1 MTDAESEATA
11 PEDPSEPTGGSAESL
26 AGSAG
31 DRTDGIRGDG
41 AERGDA
47 PGDEAGED
55 TTDATGG
62 PRGRDVE
69 VPFEVYKAVT
79 VFSTLF
85 AVGAVV
91 FGFVLLDWG
100 TERATADLSDV
111 NVAITLAGLASI
123 ALGAGTYAF
132 STRFRAHGMGNAKD
146 GAD

>member
-1 MTDAESEATA
+1 MSEGDTETSTRSTEDADADR
-11 PEDPSEPTGGSAESL
+11 DPGTN
-26 AGSAG
+26 
-31 DRTDGIRGDG
+31 T
-41 AERGDA
+41 
-47 PGDEAGED
+47 
-55 TTDATGG
+55 G

-85 AVGAVV
+85 AVGTVV
-91 FGFVLLDWG
+91 AGFVLLDWG

-111 NVAITLAGLASI
+111 NVVITLAGLACI

-132 STRFRAHGMGNAKD
+132 STRFRARGMGNAKD

>member
-11 PEDPSEPTGGSAESL
+11 PEDSSEPTGGR
-26 AGSAG
+26 AGSVARSDG
-31 DRTDGIRGDG
+31 ERTDGVGTDG
-41 AERGDA
+41 AERGDV
-47 PGDEAGED
+47 AGVAD
-55 TTDATGG
+55 DDDASG

-91 FGFVLLDWG
+91 LGFVLLDWG

-111 NVAITLAGLASI
+111 NVLITLAGLASI

-132 STRFRAHGMGNAKD
+132 STRFRARGMGNAKD

>member
-11 PEDPSEPTGGSAESL
+11 PEEPGQPSGAADEPDGGGSSEPVAEGTGQ
-26 AGSAG
+26 
-31 DRTDGIRGDG
+31 
-41 AERGDA
+41 
-47 PGDEAGED
+47 
-55 TTDATGG
+55 
-62 PRGRDVE
+62 RGRDVE

-91 FGFVLLDWG
+91 LGFVLLDWG

-123 ALGAGTYAF
+123 AVGAGTYAF
-132 STRFRAHGMGNAKD
+132 STRFRARGMGNAKD

>member
-11 PEDPSEPTGGSAESL
+11 PDPSEPTGESAES
-26 AGSAG
+26 AAEDEG
-31 DRTDGIRGDG
+31 DRPAGASGDG
-41 AERGDA
+41 AERGD
-47 PGDEAGED
+47 PESDTDED
-55 TTDATGG
+55 VTDATGG
-62 PRGRDVE
+62 SRRRDVE

-111 NVAITLAGLASI
+111 NVAITLAGLACI

-132 STRFRAHGMGNAKD
+132 STRFRARGMGNAKD

>member
-1 MTDAESEATA
+1 MTDAEPGPTVRET
-11 PEDPSEPTGGSAESL
+11 PGDPTGS
-26 AGSAG
+26 
-31 DRTDGIRGDG
+31 DGDG
-41 AERGDA
+41 TSDDG
-47 PGDEAGED
+47 GTSGS
-55 TTDATGG
+55 G

-91 FGFVLLDWG
+91 VGFVLLDWG
-100 TERATADLSDV
+100 TNRATADLSDV
-111 NVAITLAGLASI
+111 NVVITLSGLACI

-132 STRFRAHGMGNAKD
+132 STRFRARGMGNAKD

>member
-1 MTDAESEATA
+1 MSEGDAERPVTE
-11 PEDPSEPTGGSAESL
+11 GRR
-26 AGSAG
+26 G
-31 DRTDGIRGDG
+31 DRTTG
-41 AERGDA
+41 AD
-47 PGDEAGED
+47 GED
-55 TTDATGG
+55 ADRTATS

-91 FGFVLLDWG
+91 LGFVLLDWG

-111 NVAITLAGLASI
+111 NVLITLAGLASI

-132 STRFRAHGMGNAKD
+132 STRFRASGMGNAKD